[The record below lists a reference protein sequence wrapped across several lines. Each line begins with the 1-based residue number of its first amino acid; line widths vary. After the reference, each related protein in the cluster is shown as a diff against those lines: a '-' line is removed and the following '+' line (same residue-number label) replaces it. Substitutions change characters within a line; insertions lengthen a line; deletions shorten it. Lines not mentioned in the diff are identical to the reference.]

1 MVQDTTNLLAPA
13 TGAVI
18 ALAKTS
24 DPIFSQGTMGDGF
37 GLTPNY
43 WKGCSTCFRKN
54 QYGCRY

>member
-24 DPIFSQGTMGDGF
+24 DPIFQGTMGDGF
-37 GLTPNY
+37 GLTNY